1 MTYCGWKKS
10 CTTLDGWT
18 PINNG
23 INGIRINHLP
33 TGAGFLPST
42 VFASWLIYSCEYIPI
57 DSLTIPG
64 TIYIYT
70 HTKDVYVCVYIYI
83 HNNILYIY
91 IYPFISH
98 ETSQHIPS
106 HPCTFGLLRF
116 AIHWGLANFDL
127 WDRHVVNHHRH
138 QARVP
143 RELGLGRN
151 ELVAT
156 SAHDLWLYL
165 I

>member
-1 MTYCGWKKS
+1 MWVYSNRFPNYSGHY
-10 CTTLDGWT
+10 
-18 PINNG
+18 IY
-23 INGIRINHLP
+23 IRILK
-33 TGAGFLPST
+33 TSM
-42 VFASWLIYSCEYIPI
+42 Y
-57 DSLTIPG
+57 
-64 TIYIYT
+64 
-70 HTKDVYVCVYIYI
+70 VYIYI
-83 HNNILYIY
+83 YIIIYCIY